1 MPFAAIWM
9 DLEIIIVSEVR
20 LRKTSIIC
28 YHLYVEYKKYTNEP
42 IYKTNRFTDVENKL
56 MVSKGERKGR

>member
-28 YHLYVEYKKYTNEP
+28 YHLHVEYKKYTNEP
-42 IYKTNRFTDVENKL
+42 IYKTNRFTEAENKL